1 MSSSESLE
9 MYLEAIVE
17 LNAQGKAVRS
27 VDIAHHLGV
36 SKPSV
41 SRAMTN
47 LKSAGLILQEPYGR
61 VTLTEEGRQK
71 ADRIHNL
78 HHMITD
84 FFMQTLGLDT
94 QTAEA
99 DACRIEHVISP
110 ATVSAISAYLKKNR
124 QS

>member
-1 MSSSESLE
+1 MASESFE

-17 LNAQGKAVRS
+17 LDAQSKAVRS
-27 VDIAHHLGV
+27 VDIARYLGV

-41 SRAMTN
+41 SRAMAN

-61 VTLTEEGRQK
+61 ITLTQEGRK
-71 ADRIHNL
+71 NADRIHSL

-84 FFMQTLGLDT
+84 FFMEALGLDA

-110 ATVSAISAYLKKNR
+110 KTVTAIGVYLKKKR
-124 QS
+124 QP

>member
-17 LNAQGKAVRS
+17 LNAQGISVRS

-47 LKSAGLILQEPYGR
+47 LKSAGLIAQEPYGR
-61 VTLTEEGRQK
+61 VTLTEEGRKK
-71 ADRIHNL
+71 ADRVHNL

-84 FFMQTLGLDT
+84 FFMEALGLDE

-99 DACRIEHVISP
+99 DACRIEHVISQK
-110 ATVSAISAYLKKNR
+110 TVAAIRAYLKQKHR
-124 QS
+124 F